1 MDEIDHSQF
10 GEGNFLR
17 RYFEEVRPKY
27 RLLVDVGAF
36 GIELSNTYDLIVS
49 GNWGGLLIEPMP
61 VEVFW
66 DPLREAVKERKNI
79 KILNIAVSDLREVAT
94 TYIHKTPGHNSLVFE
109 QESEEKGEIMTRTL
123 SDVLEEEGI
132 PIDLDLLSVDTE
144 GLDYR
149 IIKNL
154 FEKSNYRPKVI
165 VVEREGPLLEHHRFE
180 VVCLDETIEHGGIFG
195 RFGYTQIFETH
206 GNKIF
211 VLKEA

>member
-1 MDEIDHSQF
+1 MIDHSQF

-17 RYFEEVRPKY
+17 RYFDENPPKY

-36 GIELSNTYDLIVS
+36 GIEMSNTYDLIVY

-61 VEVFW
+61 IEVFW
-66 DPLREAVKERKNI
+66 EPLREAVKERKNI
-79 KILNIAVSDLREVAT
+79 KILNIAVSDSRGVAMA
-94 TYIHKTPGHNSLVFE
+94 YIHKTPGHNSLVFE
-109 QESEEKGEIMTRTL
+109 QELEEKKEIMTRTL
-123 SDVLEEEGI
+123 SDVLEGEGI
-132 PIDLDLLSVDTE
+132 PTDFDLLSLDTE

-154 FEKSNYRPKVI
+154 FEKSTYRPKII
-165 VVEREGPLLEHHRFE
+165 VVEREKPLLEHYRFE
-180 VVCLDETIEHGGIFG
+180 VVQQEETIEHGGIFG

-211 VLKEA
+211 VLQEV